1 MANLASL
8 PLLLKELKLSSI
20 AQHWEALAQKALDE
34 QWLPQTYLATLCEQE
49 AAERYQKRLQRYT
62 REAQLPP
69 GKQLCQFDFS
79 AIEGVNKNQI
89 TALAEQKRWVTQ
101 SENLLL
107 FGASGVGKTH
117 IACGIGYA
125 LIEQGIRVKF
135 TTATRIVQTLQ
146 QAKEELS
153 LAEVLTRMDKYAV
166 LIIDDIGY
174 VKKSSQETQV
184 LFELIAHRYETGSL
198 IITSNQ
204 PFSAWDQIFD
214 DNMMTV
220 AAIDRLVHHACI
232 LEVDGESYRK
242 KASMMNKEV
251 AMASGN

>member
-1 MANLASL
+1 MSNLASL
-8 PLLLKELKLSSI
+8 PILLKELKLSSFT
-20 AQHWEALAQKALDE
+20 QQWETLAQKALDE

-49 AAERYQKRLQRYT
+49 AASRYQKRLQRYT
-62 REAQLPP
+62 REAGLPP
-69 GKQLCQFDFS
+69 GKQLCQFDFGV
-79 AIEGVNKNQI
+79 IKGVNKNQI
-89 TALAEQKRWVTQ
+89 TALAEQKKWVAQ

-125 LIEQGIRVKF
+125 LIEQGVRVKF
-135 TTATRIVQTLQ
+135 TTATRIVQILR
-146 QAKEELS
+146 QAKEALS
-153 LAEVLTRMDKYAV
+153 LSEVLTRMDKYAV
-166 LIIDDIGY
+166 LIVDDIGY

-220 AAIDRLVHHACI
+220 AAIDRLVHHAQI
-232 LEVDGESYRK
+232 LQVEGESYRK
-242 KASMMNKEV
+242 KASMLKQGV
-251 AMASGN
+251 VMANDN